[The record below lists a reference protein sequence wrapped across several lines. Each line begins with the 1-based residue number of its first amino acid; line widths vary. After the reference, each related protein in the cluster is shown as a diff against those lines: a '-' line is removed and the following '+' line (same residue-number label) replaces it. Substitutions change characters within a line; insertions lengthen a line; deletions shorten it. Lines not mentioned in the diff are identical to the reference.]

1 MSNCKIYDLQGWIDN
16 MYKYSLL
23 DYDKD
28 ENIIQCRI
36 FESKYDDCHKNIHL
50 PIPIADNQRIIS
62 WEEDGPIW
70 NDVCDFCGHESIVR
84 EYFKVDLDLDIMDA
98 FGFGRYGMK
107 FCANTCYKK
116 IDRLMHTDKGTF

>member
-1 MSNCKIYDLQGWIDN
+1 MH
-16 MYKYSLL
+16 KYSLL
-23 DYDKD
+23 SYDKD
-28 ENIIQCRI
+28 ENITQCYP
-36 FESKYDDCHKNIHL
+36 FESQYNDCHINVHTNERT
-50 PIPIADNQRIIS
+50 PFPVGSNQRIIS

-116 IDRLMHTDKGTF
+116 IDKLMHTDKGTF